1 MPGCLSSGEGDIK
14 TLSINLSDL
23 TTLVDSDLLRGTATM
38 VTEDVF
44 GKDGIRW
51 SATGFILP
59 SKRRGNIV
67 LMDDS
72 KGEGVGKSYDI
83 TTSKCNMGVWSY
95 HRVRWHDVN
104 GDGRKDAL
112 TSRLRFD
119 FTIGLEKAEMVWL
132 EHPEDP
138 FNGEPWNINYMYDG
152 PDAFFTLV
160 NLTTPDGT
168 FEAIIS
174 PGYFLQT
181 LFVHWIE
188 GPATDWSK
196 PDRIYSRIIDAVVGE
211 SYFDAYV
218 TDANRDGRTDVLV
231 TASSEV
237 NGKLLAFEIPDDFRT
252 EEWTRHLIAD
262 GFVPILSQ
270 EGQGSPGI
278 VLPIYEKTTETDKKP
293 LLLLTGDDDGKIY
306 IFESEDY
313 DDVTNWNYNETIIFS
328 VPGTVGAMSVQDI
341 NGDGYNEIFI
351 PGYSVSR
358 FHIYTF
364 AP

>member
-1 MPGCLSSGEGDIK
+1 MAMKVIASVIPPLKKEDK
-14 TLSINLSDL
+14 
-23 TTLVDSDLLRGTATM
+23 
-38 VTEDVF
+38 DVF

-313 DDVTNWNYNETIIFS
+313 DDITNWNYNETIIFS